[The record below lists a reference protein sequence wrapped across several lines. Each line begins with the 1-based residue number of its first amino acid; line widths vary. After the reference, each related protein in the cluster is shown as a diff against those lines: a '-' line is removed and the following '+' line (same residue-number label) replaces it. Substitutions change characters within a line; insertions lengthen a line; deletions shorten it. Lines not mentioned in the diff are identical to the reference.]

1 MDVYTPQERSRV
13 MAAVRST
20 DTEPERRVR
29 RLLHRLGYRFR
40 LHRRDLPGRPDIVLP
55 KWRAVLFVH
64 GCFWHQHPN
73 CPRAAR
79 PTSNVE
85 FWNRKLDRNIRRDQE
100 NRRGLTEAGWH
111 VLTLWECQADE
122 VNVERT
128 VRAFFAGLRPS
139 GPAAS
144 VNASGPDG
152 VTSCS

>member
-1 MDVYTPQERSRV
+1 MDVYTPQQRSRV

-40 LHRRDLPGRPDIVLP
+40 LHRPDLPGRPDIVLP

-79 PTSNVE
+79 PTSNVD
-85 FWNRKLDRNIRRDQE
+85 FWNRKLDRNFRRDF
-100 NRRGLTEAGWH
+100 
-111 VLTLWECQADE
+111 V
-122 VNVERT
+122 
-128 VRAFFAGLRPS
+128 S
-139 GPAAS
+139 K
-144 VNASGPDG
+144 
-152 VTSCS
+152 